1 MAAIILEG
9 QFEIAAIAVHHND
22 METPLITGAFALLL
36 ITISLL
42 QPLARR
48 LGLAPS
54 VLLATVG
61 TMIGILAIYLR
72 YTAETNAFNAIADVF
87 INPPLDS
94 EMILYIFLPILLFQT
109 ALTLEVRRIVEDIA
123 PILLM
128 AVVAVFVATAFIGF
142 ALYPLATLFSLTDI
156 TLIAC
161 LLLGSI
167 VATTDPVAVV
177 AIFRDIGAPARL
189 GRIVEGES
197 LLNDAAAIVIF
208 VILLHMLAG
217 HETMTV
223 GEAAIAFCRSFAG
236 GIIVGALLGRIA
248 VSLLPIM
255 RDIPLA
261 QVTLSLAL
269 PYGTYVLSD
278 QFVDVS
284 AVVAVVCAGTVF
296 NLYGPARIQPASW
309 QFLHAVWEQ
318 ISFWAASL
326 IFLLSAILI
335 PRFVEGFTPVDILL
349 LFVVIVAALAA
360 RAVVIFGLLPVLSV
374 FRMGQAVNDRYK
386 TVILWGGMRGAVT
399 LTLALSVSEHAM
411 LSDEVSVFVTKLATG
426 FVLFTLLVYGT
437 SLKPLI
443 RLLGLDKLNARDEA
457 LRTQFLAL
465 ALSDVRHEL
474 ETAARNYHI
483 APRVTDDVLKDYESR
498 AEAAAAETNKLEELK
513 DWDRVR
519 IGLIALADRE
529 QQLVLEHFHEK
540 TISGRSVSRF
550 LALTGRTGDL
560 TRSDGRS
567 GYNQAARQPLKF
579 GLGFR
584 LAQTLQRRLRIAR
597 PLAIR
602 LADRFEFLLVYRIL
616 ADELVDFNNKR
627 IRPLLGDRVADI
639 LQDTLAIRQDET
651 LAAIDALRL
660 QYPDYA
666 DALEGQFLR
675 KAGVRLEETAYDEAK
690 EQMLIGTELHR
701 DLLRDVERTRKACH
715 TRPKLDLGLKTR
727 ELVSAHPL
735 FADLTRKQQKAIRR
749 MMRPQF
755 ATPGEKL
762 IRKGDRGD
770 AAYFIASG
778 AVEVRAPSHNIRLGR
793 GDVFGEIALMTG
805 GRRSAD
811 VVALGYCQLL
821 SLRAQ
826 DFKAMLAENEDLRN
840 HVAMLTKRRQLM
852 NLDDG
857 ETEMEDPV
865 FPIFTEIRTSNQT
878 GEELSPET
886 VLAEPDAGETET
898 EILTFDEADA
908 QNDPSLM
915 EKLSA
920 ADTVTATPEEPSL
933 SEKDNGSHDEEGKEL
948 REVAKSDAGSVDA
961 EPEKGGAEGTQ
972 PLSKGLEAS
981 AADAST
987 PDQGKTEPTEEA
999 AATSEPEE
1007 TRKPKTKTHET
1018 A

>member
-1 MAAIILEG
+1 
-9 QFEIAAIAVHHND
+9 

-72 YTAETNAFNAIADVF
+72 YTAETDAFNAIADVF

-109 ALTLEVRRIVEDIA
+109 ALTLDVRRILEDIG
-123 PILLM
+123 PILVM
-128 AVVAVFVATAFIGF
+128 AVVAVFVATVFIGF
-142 ALYPLATLFSLTDI
+142 GLYPLALLFSLPDVG
-156 TLIAC
+156 LIAC
-161 LLLGSI
+161 LLLGAI

-208 VILLHMLAG
+208 VILLHMLTGQNTLSAG
-217 HETMTV
+217 D
-223 GEAAIAFCRSFAG
+223 ALIAFCRSFAG
-236 GIIVGALLGRIA
+236 GIIVGTLLGRIT
-248 VSLLPIM
+248 VSLLPLM
-255 RDIPLA
+255 RDLPLA

-296 NLYGPARIQPASW
+296 NFYGLARIQPSSW

-349 LFVVIVAALAA
+349 LLIVIIAALAA
-360 RAVVIFGLLPVLSV
+360 RAVVIFGLLPFLSV
-374 FRMGQAVNDRYK
+374 FRMGQSVNTKFK

-399 LTLALSVSEHAM
+399 LTLALSVSEHAL
-411 LSDEVSVFVTKLATG
+411 LSAEVSGFVTKLATG

-443 RLLGLDKLNARDEA
+443 RLLHLDRLNPRDEA
-457 LRTQFLAL
+457 LRTQYL
-465 ALSDVRHEL
+465 ALSLSDIRHEL
-474 ETAARNYHI
+474 ETAASNYHI
-483 APRVTDDVLKDYESR
+483 GPAVTSAVLKDYEDR
-498 AEAAAAETNKLEELK
+498 AAAAAAETNKLEELK

-519 IGLIALADRE
+519 MGLIALADRE

-540 TISGRSVSRF
+540 TISGRSVSSF
-550 LALTGRTGDL
+550 LTLTGRTGDL

-567 GYNQAARQPLKF
+567 GYNKATRQPLKF

-616 ADELVDFNNKR
+616 ADELIVFNNRR

-639 LQDTLAIRQDET
+639 LQDTLTIRQDET
-651 LAAIDALRL
+651 HAAIDALRL

-666 DALEGQFLR
+666 DALEDQFLR

-690 EQMLIGTELHR
+690 AQMLIGTELHR
-701 DLLRDVERTRKACH
+701 DLLRDVERTRRECH

-735 FADLTRKQQKAIRR
+735 FADLPRKRQRAIRR

-755 ATPGEKL
+755 ATPGETL

-778 AVEVRAPSHNIRLGR
+778 AVEVRAPTHNVRLGR

-826 DFKAMLAENEDLRN
+826 DFKALMNEHEDLRE
-840 HVAMLTKRRQLM
+840 HVVRLAQKRQLM
-852 NLDDG
+852 NTDDQDADI
-857 ETEMEDPV
+857 EDPV
-865 FPIFTEIRTSNQT
+865 VPVFVETPNAARQGDATSDNGKQVGEISSAQPATAEKAELEETATVPKEISAAPQDDADSEAAESKERTSAESEQT
-878 GEELSPET
+878 EVKSAPQEEPIDSGAEKPVETASAPTDADDIQDEAESRKKDLKKKPET
-886 VLAEPDAGETET
+886 V
-898 EILTFDEADA
+898 
-908 QNDPSLM
+908 
-915 EKLSA
+915 
-920 ADTVTATPEEPSL
+920 
-933 SEKDNGSHDEEGKEL
+933 
-948 REVAKSDAGSVDA
+948 
-961 EPEKGGAEGTQ
+961 
-972 PLSKGLEAS
+972 
-981 AADAST
+981 
-987 PDQGKTEPTEEA
+987 
-999 AATSEPEE
+999 
-1007 TRKPKTKTHET
+1007 
-1018 A
+1018 

>member
-1 MAAIILEG
+1 
-9 QFEIAAIAVHHND
+9 

-36 ITISLL
+36 LTISLL
-42 QPLARR
+42 QPLAGR

-61 TMIGILAIYLR
+61 TLIGILAIYLR

-109 ALTLEVRRIVEDIA
+109 ALTLDIRRILEDIG

-128 AVVAVFVATAFIGF
+128 AVVAVFVATVFIGF
-142 ALYPLATLFSLTDI
+142 ALYPLALLFSLKDI
-156 TLIAC
+156 SLVAC
-161 LLLGSI
+161 LLLGAI
-167 VATTDPVAVV
+167 VATTDPIAVV

-208 VILLHMLAG
+208 VILVQIL
-217 HETMTV
+217 V
-223 GEAAIAFCRSFAG
+223 GQQSLSIDESVIAFFRSFAG
-236 GIIVGALLGRIA
+236 GVIVGAILGRIA
-248 VSLLPIM
+248 VGLLPIM

-278 QFVDVS
+278 QFADVS
-284 AVVAVVCAGTVF
+284 AVVAVVCAGAVF
-296 NLYGPARIQPASW
+296 TFYGPARIQPANW
-309 QFLHAVWEQ
+309 QFLHTVWEQ

-360 RAVVIFGLLPVLSV
+360 RGVVIFGLLPVLSV
-374 FRMGQAVNDRYK
+374 LKMGQSVNSKFK
-386 TVILWGGMRGAVT
+386 TVMLWGGMRGAVT
-399 LTLALSVSEHAM
+399 LTLALSVSEHSA
-411 LSDEVSVFVTKLATG
+411 LSAEVSGFVTKLATG

-443 RLLGLDKLNARDEA
+443 RLLGLDQLNARDEA
-457 LRTQFLAL
+457 FRTQFLAL
-465 ALSDVRHEL
+465 SLSDVRHGL
-474 ETAARNYHI
+474 ETASKDYHI
-483 APRVTDDVLKDYESR
+483 GPRVTEQVLKDYEDR
-498 AEAAAAETNKLEELK
+498 AAAAAAQTDKLEELK

-519 IGLIALADRE
+519 VGLIALADRE

-540 TISGRSVSRF
+540 TISGPSVSRF
-550 LALTGRTGDL
+550 LTLTGRTGDL

-567 GYNQAARQPLKF
+567 GYNKATRQPLKF
-579 GLGFR
+579 DFSFR
-584 LAQTLQRRLRIAR
+584 LAQALQRRLRIAR

-616 ADELVDFNNKR
+616 ADELIEFNNDH

-651 LAAIDALRL
+651 LQAIDALRL

-675 KAGVRLEETAYDEAK
+675 KAGVRLEETAYDHAK
-690 EQMLIGTELHR
+690 AQMLIGTELHR
-701 DLLRDVERTRKACH
+701 DLMHDVARTRRACH

-735 FADLTRKQQKAIRR
+735 FADLPPKQKKAIRR

-755 ATPGEKL
+755 ATPGELL
-762 IRKGDRGD
+762 IRQGDRGD

-778 AVEVRAPSHNIRLGR
+778 AVEVRTPTHAVRLGR

-821 SLRAQ
+821 SLGAQ
-826 DFKAMLAENEDLRN
+826 DFKDLMKQHEDLRE
-840 HVAMLTKRRQLM
+840 HVVTLAKKRRYM
-852 NLDDG
+852 NSED
-857 ETEMEDPV
+857 EIAEMEDPV
-865 FPIFTEIRTSNQT
+865 LSVFAGMELGANTETTPPADALEVPDETPETPKTPKTSETPETPETSESGTAGPEANPTSGEATEIRIDQ
-878 GEELSPET
+878 GE
-886 VLAEPDAGETET
+886 
-898 EILTFDEADA
+898 
-908 QNDPSLM
+908 
-915 EKLSA
+915 
-920 ADTVTATPEEPSL
+920 ATNP
-933 SEKDNGSHDEEGKEL
+933 
-948 REVAKSDAGSVDA
+948 
-961 EPEKGGAEGTQ
+961 
-972 PLSKGLEAS
+972 
-981 AADAST
+981 T
-987 PDQGKTEPTEEA
+987 PDPALTGPENSDDDSPDRKTG
-999 AATSEPEE
+999 
-1007 TRKPKTKTHET
+1007 T

>member
-1 MAAIILEG
+1 M
-9 QFEIAAIAVHHND
+9 
-22 METPLITGAFALLL
+22 ITGAFALLL

-42 QPLARR
+42 QPLAGR

-61 TMIGILAIYLR
+61 TLIGILATYMR
-72 YTAETNAFNAIADVF
+72 YTAETDFFNAIAEVF

-109 ALTLEVRRIVEDIA
+109 ALTLDIRRIMEDIG
-123 PILLM
+123 PILVM
-128 AVVAVFVATAFIGF
+128 AIVAVFVATAFIGF
-142 ALYPLATLFSLTDI
+142 ALYPLALVFSLADI
-156 TLIAC
+156 SLIAC
-161 LLLGSI
+161 LLLGAI

-208 VILLHMLAG
+208 VLLVQILTG
-217 HETMTV
+217 YQSMTV
-223 GEAAIAFCRSFAG
+223 NDAFIAFFRSFAG
-236 GIIVGALLGRIA
+236 GVIVGAVLGRVA
-248 VSLLPIM
+248 VSLLPVM

-278 QFVDVS
+278 QFADVS

-296 NLYGPARIQPASW
+296 NFYGPARIQPANW
-309 QFLHAVWEQ
+309 QFLHSVWEQ

-349 LFVVIVAALAA
+349 LLVVIIAALAA
-360 RAVVIFGLLPVLSV
+360 RGVVIFGLLPVLSV
-374 FRMGQAVNDRYK
+374 LRMGQSVNNRFK
-386 TVILWGGMRGAVT
+386 TVMLWGGMRGAVT
-399 LTLALSVSEHAM
+399 LTLALSVSEHAA
-411 LSDEVSVFVTKLATG
+411 LSAEVSEFVTKLATG

-443 RLLGLDKLNARDEA
+443 KLLGLDKLNARDEA
-457 LRTQFLAL
+457 FRTQFLAL
-465 ALSDVRHEL
+465 ALSDVRQEL
-474 ETAARNYHI
+474 ETAAKSYHI
-483 APRVTDDVLKDYESR
+483 GPAVTAAVLKDYEGR
-498 AEAAAAETNKLEELK
+498 AAAAAAETNKLEELK

-550 LALTGRTGDL
+550 LTLTGRIGDL
-560 TRSDGRS
+560 TRSEGRS
-567 GYNQAARQPLKF
+567 GYNKATRQPLKF

-584 LAQTLQRRLRIAR
+584 LAQALQRRLRITR

-616 ADELVDFNNKR
+616 ADELIEFNDRR

-639 LQDTLAIRQDET
+639 LQDTLCIRQDET
-651 LAAIDALRL
+651 LQAIDALRL
-660 QYPDYA
+660 QYPEYA

-675 KAGVRLEETAYDEAK
+675 KAGVRLEETAYDDAK

-701 DLLRDVERTRKACH
+701 DLLQDVERARRACH

-735 FADLTRKQQKAIRR
+735 FADLPPKQKKAIRR

-755 ATPGEKL
+755 ATPGELL

-778 AVEVRAPSHNIRLGR
+778 AVEVRARTHDVRLGR

-826 DFKAMLAENEDLRN
+826 DFKALMEQHEDLRQ
-840 HVAMLTKRRQLM
+840 HVVALAKKRQLM
-852 NLDDG
+852 NIDD
-857 ETEMEDPV
+857 ENAEIEDPV
-865 FPIFTEIRTSNQT
+865 VPLFADDNGDYHEDGKTPADGKGADREEPKSGTSA
-878 GEELSPET
+878 E
-886 VLAEPDAGETET
+886 VKAEPRGIPAEATAETT
-898 EILTFDEADA
+898 
-908 QNDPSLM
+908 
-915 EKLSA
+915 
-920 ADTVTATPEEPSL
+920 
-933 SEKDNGSHDEEGKEL
+933 
-948 REVAKSDAGSVDA
+948 DA
-961 EPEKGGAEGTQ
+961 ETPAPDSSDEVMKKE
-972 PLSKGLEAS
+972 PAS
-981 AADAST
+981 V
-987 PDQGKTEPTEEA
+987 
-999 AATSEPEE
+999 
-1007 TRKPKTKTHET
+1007 
-1018 A
+1018 

>member
-1 MAAIILEG
+1 
-9 QFEIAAIAVHHND
+9 

-61 TMIGILAIYLR
+61 TLIGILAIYLR
-72 YTAETNAFNAIADVF
+72 YSAETDAFNSIADVF

-109 ALTLEVRRIVEDIA
+109 ALTLDVRRIMEDIA
-123 PILLM
+123 PILVM

-142 ALYPLATLFSLTDI
+142 GLYPLALLFSLHDI
-156 TLIAC
+156 GLIAC
-161 LLLGSI
+161 LLLGAI

-189 GRIVEGES
+189 ARIVEGES

-208 VILLHMLAG
+208 VILLHMLTG
-217 HETMTV
+217 QSTLQV
-223 GEAAIAFCRSFAG
+223 DEALIAFCRSFAG
-236 GIIVGALLGRIA
+236 GILVGAVLGRVT
-248 VSLLPIM
+248 VSLLPLM
-255 RDIPLA
+255 RDLPLA

-296 NLYGPARIQPASW
+296 NFYGLARIQPSAW

-335 PRFVEGFTPVDILL
+335 PRFVEGFSPVDILL
-349 LFVVIVAALAA
+349 LLVVIIAALAA

-374 FRMGQAVNDRYK
+374 FKVGQAVNSKYK
-386 TVILWGGMRGAVT
+386 TVMLWGGMRGAVT
-399 LTLALSVSEHAM
+399 LTLALSVSEHAL
-411 LSDEVSVFVTKLATG
+411 LSSEVSGFVTKLSTG

-443 RLLGLDKLNARDEA
+443 RLLKLDQLNARDEA
-457 LRTQFLAL
+457 LRTQY
-465 ALSDVRHEL
+465 LSLSLTDIRHEL
-474 ETAARNYHI
+474 ESAASSYHI
-483 APRVTDDVLKDYESR
+483 GPDVSGPVLKDYEDR
-498 AEAAAAETNKLEELK
+498 AAAAAQTNKLDELT

-550 LALTGRTGDL
+550 LTLTGRSGDL
-560 TRSDGRS
+560 ARSDGRS
-567 GYNQAARQPLKF
+567 GYKRATRQPLKF
-579 GLGFR
+579 GFGFR
-584 LAQTLQRRLRIAR
+584 LAQSLQRRLRIAR
-597 PLAIR
+597 PLAIQ

-616 ADELVDFNNKR
+616 ADELIVFNNRR

-639 LQDTLAIRQDET
+639 LQDTLTLRQDET

-690 EQMLIGTELHR
+690 AQMLIGTELHR
-701 DLLRDVERTRKACH
+701 DLLRDVERTRRECH

-735 FADLTRKQQKAIRR
+735 FADLPRKQQKAIRR

-778 AVEVRAPSHNIRLGR
+778 AVEVQAPTHNVRLGR

-821 SLRAQ
+821 SLKAQ
-826 DFKAMLAENEDLRN
+826 DFKALMAEHQDLRD
-840 HVAMLTKRRQLM
+840 HVVSLAQKRQLM
-852 NLDDG
+852 NTDDDP
-857 ETEMEDPV
+857 EDIEDPV
-865 FPIFTEIRTSNQT
+865 VPVFSEVQADVRT
-878 GEELSPET
+878 
-886 VLAEPDAGETET
+886 AAAA
-898 EILTFDEADA
+898 EADA
-908 QNDPSLM
+908 AGPDANTD
-915 EKLSA
+915 
-920 ADTVTATPEEPSL
+920 TPEDEAGTPLEEASSETGQQAEAGQATEDPKAEPAAPQS
-933 SEKDNGSHDEEGKEL
+933 
-948 REVAKSDAGSVDA
+948 SDATVPASSSPVSSDDDTPEGGSELPDGVMPK
-961 EPEKGGAEGTQ
+961 EPEKV
-972 PLSKGLEAS
+972 
-981 AADAST
+981 
-987 PDQGKTEPTEEA
+987 
-999 AATSEPEE
+999 
-1007 TRKPKTKTHET
+1007 
-1018 A
+1018 

>member
-1 MAAIILEG
+1 
-9 QFEIAAIAVHHND
+9 

-36 ITISLL
+36 LTISLL

-61 TMIGILAIYLR
+61 TLIGILAIYLR
-72 YTAETNAFNAIADVF
+72 YTAETNVFNAIADVF

-109 ALTLEVRRIVEDIA
+109 ALTLDVRRIMEDA
-123 PILLM
+123 GPILVM
-128 AVVAVFVATAFIGF
+128 AIVAVFVATVLIGF
-142 ALYPLATLFSLTDI
+142 ALYPLALLFSLTNI
-156 TLIAC
+156 SLVAC

-208 VILLHMLAG
+208 VILVHILTGQQALS
-217 HETMTV
+217 V
-223 GEAAIAFCRSFAG
+223 NEAAIAFFRSLAG
-236 GIIVGALLGRIA
+236 GFIVGALLGRIA

-278 QFVDVS
+278 QFADVS

-296 NLYGPARIQPASW
+296 NFYGPARIQPANW

-349 LFVVIVAALAA
+349 LLVVIIAALAA
-360 RAVVIFGLLPVLSV
+360 RAVVIFGLLPVLSI
-374 FRMGQAVNDRYK
+374 FRMGQSINNKFK

-399 LTLALSVSEHAM
+399 LTLALSVSEHAA
-411 LSDEVSVFVTKLATG
+411 LSEEVSVFVTKLATG

-443 RLLGLDKLNARDEA
+443 RLLGLNQLNPRDEA
-457 LRTQFLAL
+457 FRTQFQAL
-465 ALSDVRHEL
+465 SLSDVRHGL
-474 ETAARNYHI
+474 ESAAKEYHI
-483 APRVTDDVLKDYESR
+483 GPHATAQVLNEYEDR
-498 AEAAAAETNKLEELK
+498 AGAAAAETNKLEELK

-550 LALTGRTGDL
+550 LTLTGRTGDL

-567 GYNQAARQPLKF
+567 GYNKATRQPLKF
-579 GLGFR
+579 DFSFR
-584 LAQTLQRRLRIAR
+584 LAQALQRRLRITR

-602 LADRFEFLLVYRIL
+602 LADRFEFLLIYRIL
-616 ADELVDFNNKR
+616 ADELIEFSNED
-627 IRPLLGDRVADI
+627 IRPLLGDRVGDI
-639 LQDTLAIRQDET
+639 LHDTLAIRQEET
-651 LAAIDALRL
+651 LQAIDALRL

-666 DALEGQFLR
+666 DALEEQFLR
-675 KAGVRLEETAYDEAK
+675 KAGVRLEETAYDDAK
-690 EQMLIGTELHR
+690 AQMLIGTELHR
-701 DLLRDVERTRKACH
+701 DLLRDVERARRACN

-727 ELVSAHPL
+727 ELVNAHPL
-735 FADLTRKQQKAIRR
+735 FADLPAKQKKAIRR

-778 AVEVRAPSHNIRLGR
+778 AVEVRTPTHAVRLGR

-821 SLRAQ
+821 SLGAQ
-826 DFKAMLAENEDLRN
+826 DFKDLMKQHEDLRE
-840 HVAMLTKRRQLM
+840 HVGALARKRQFM
-852 NLDDG
+852 NTDDDT
-857 ETEMEDPV
+857 TEIEDPV
-865 FPIFTEIRTSNQT
+865 VPFFADIVPREHEETQTTGSEEPI
-878 GEELSPET
+878 
-886 VLAEPDAGETET
+886 PD
-898 EILTFDEADA
+898 
-908 QNDPSLM
+908 
-915 EKLSA
+915 
-920 ADTVTATPEEPSL
+920 ATPET
-933 SEKDNGSHDEEGKEL
+933 
-948 REVAKSDAGSVDA
+948 AGSDETTGSNETAESAEERSAPPEASEPEAACEAGDDA
-961 EPEKGGAEGTQ
+961 EPGETAG
-972 PLSKGLEAS
+972 EAS
-981 AADAST
+981 R
-987 PDQGKTEPTEEA
+987 QKM
-999 AATSEPEE
+999 
-1007 TRKPKTKTHET
+1007 ET

>member
-1 MAAIILEG
+1 M
-9 QFEIAAIAVHHND
+9 
-22 METPLITGAFALLL
+22 ITGAFALLL

-42 QPLARR
+42 QPLSRR

-109 ALTLEVRRIVEDIA
+109 ALTLEVRRIVEDMA

-142 ALYPLATLFSLTDI
+142 ALYPLAMLFSLKDI
-156 TLIAC
+156 SLIAC

-208 VILLHMLAG
+208 VILVHMLAF
-217 HETMTV
+217 HQTLSVE
-223 GEAAIAFCRSFAG
+223 EAALAFCRSFVG
-236 GIIVGALLGRIA
+236 GIIVGTLLGRIA
-248 VSLLPIM
+248 VSLLPMM
-255 RDIPLA
+255 RDFPLA

-278 QFVDVS
+278 QFADVS

-296 NLYGPARIQPASW
+296 NFYGPARIQPASW

-335 PRFVEGFTPVDILL
+335 PRFVEGFTPIDILL
-349 LFVVIVAALAA
+349 LFVVIAAALAA
-360 RAVVIFGLLPVLSV
+360 RAVVIFGLLPILSV
-374 FRMGQAVNDRYK
+374 FHMGQSVNNKFK

-399 LTLALSVSEHAM
+399 LTLALSVSEHAA
-411 LSDEVSVFVTKLATG
+411 LSAEVSGFVTKLATG

-443 RLLGLDKLNARDEA
+443 RLLGLDRLNARDEA

-474 ETAARNYHI
+474 ASAATTYHI
-483 APRVTDDVLKDYESR
+483 DQRVTGEVLKDYEDR
-498 AEAAAAETNKLEELK
+498 AASAAAETNKLEELK

-519 IGLIALADRE
+519 MGLIALADRE
-529 QQLVLEHFHEK
+529 QQLVLEHFRDK

-550 LALTGRTGDL
+550 LTITGRTGDL

-567 GYNQAARQPLKF
+567 GYNKAVRQPLKF

-584 LAQTLQRRLRIAR
+584 VAQTLQRRLRINR

-616 ADELVDFNNKR
+616 ADELIEFNNRR

-639 LQDTLAIRQDET
+639 LQDTLAIRQEET

-675 KAGVRLEETAYDEAK
+675 KAGVRLEETAYDEGK

-701 DLLRDVERTRKACH
+701 DLLRDVERTRRESH

-735 FADLTRKQQKAIRR
+735 FAELSRKRQKTIRR

-755 ATPGEKL
+755 ATPGETL

-778 AVEVRAPSHNIRLGR
+778 AVEVRAPTGNVRLGR

-826 DFKAMLAENEDLRN
+826 DFKALMAEHEDLRE
-840 HVAMLTKRRQLM
+840 HVAGLAKNRQLM
-852 NLDDG
+852 NTDDPS
-857 ETEMEDPV
+857 EDVEDPV
-865 FPIFTEIRTSNQT
+865 VPFFAEKLKGGSSTKATEPAQDPADAADTGPEDAVSAKEDVASAAADAV
-878 GEELSPET
+878 GEEPAGADPSAAGSSEETPVTLAAAPAMKLEDIPATGAPVGDPLAGDTPAAETSPEPAGVSSPET
-886 VLAEPDAGETET
+886 STD
-898 EILTFDEADA
+898 ADA
-908 QNDPSLM
+908 
-915 EKLSA
+915 
-920 ADTVTATPEEPSL
+920 
-933 SEKDNGSHDEEGKEL
+933 
-948 REVAKSDAGSVDA
+948 
-961 EPEKGGAEGTQ
+961 
-972 PLSKGLEAS
+972 
-981 AADAST
+981 
-987 PDQGKTEPTEEA
+987 GKTEQEK
-999 AATSEPEE
+999 E
-1007 TRKPKTKTHET
+1007 TVPV
-1018 A
+1018 

>member
-1 MAAIILEG
+1 
-9 QFEIAAIAVHHND
+9 

-72 YTAETNAFNAIADVF
+72 YTAETNVFNAIADVF
-87 INPPLDS
+87 INPPLDA

-109 ALTLEVRRIVEDIA
+109 ALTLDIRRIMEDIG

-128 AVVAVFVATAFIGF
+128 AIVAVFVATAFIGL
-142 ALYPLATLFSLTDI
+142 ALYPLALVFSLKDI
-156 TLIAC
+156 SLIAC

-208 VILLHMLAG
+208 VILLHMLTG
-217 HETMTV
+217 QQTLSIN
-223 GEAAIAFCRSFAG
+223 EAVIAFCRSFAG
-236 GIIVGALLGRIA
+236 GVIVGALLGRIA
-248 VSLLPIM
+248 VALLPIM

-278 QFVDVS
+278 QFADVS

-296 NLYGPARIQPASW
+296 NFYGPARIQPAIW

-349 LFVVIVAALAA
+349 LLVVIIAALAA

-374 FRMGQAVNDRYK
+374 FKMGQSVNSKFK
-386 TVILWGGMRGAVT
+386 TVMLWGGMRGAVT
-399 LTLALSVSEHAM
+399 LTLALSVSEHAA
-411 LSDEVSVFVTKLATG
+411 LSEEVSDFVTKLATG

-443 RLLGLDKLNARDEA
+443 RLLGLDQLNARDEA
-457 LRTQFLAL
+457 FRTQFLAL
-465 ALSDVRHEL
+465 SLSDVRHGL
-474 ETAARNYHI
+474 ETAAKAYHI
-483 APRVTDDVLKDYESR
+483 GPEVTAQVLKDYEDR
-498 AEAAAAETNKLEELK
+498 AAAAAAETDKLAELK

-540 TISGRSVSRF
+540 TISGRAVSRF
-550 LALTGRTGDL
+550 LTLTGRTGDL

-567 GYNQAARQPLKF
+567 GYNKATRQPLKF
-579 GLGFR
+579 DLSFR
-584 LAQTLQRRLRIAR
+584 LAQALQRRLRITR

-616 ADELVDFNNKR
+616 ADELIVFCNEQ
-627 IRPLLGDRVADI
+627 IRPLLGDRVGDI

-651 LAAIDALRL
+651 LQAIDALRL

-666 DALEGQFLR
+666 DALEAQFLR
-675 KAGVRLEETAYDEAK
+675 KTGVRLEETTYDDAK
-690 EQMLIGTELHR
+690 AQMLIGTELHR
-701 DLLRDVERTRKACH
+701 DLLQDVERARRACH
-715 TRPKLDLGLKTR
+715 TRPALDLGLKTR

-735 FADLTRKQQKAIRR
+735 FADLPPKQKKAIRR

-755 ATPGEKL
+755 ATPGELL

-778 AVEVRAPSHNIRLGR
+778 AVEVRTPTHAVRLGR

-821 SLRAQ
+821 SLGAQ
-826 DFKAMLAENEDLRN
+826 DFKDLMAQHEELRDHVIALAKKRRFMNTNDDTLDMDDPVLSVFAGALSTSHEDRETAASGEDTPVDAPEAAENAAEDSAAE
-840 HVAMLTKRRQLM
+840 VESK
-852 NLDDG
+852 
-857 ETEMEDPV
+857 
-865 FPIFTEIRTSNQT
+865 
-878 GEELSPET
+878 SPET
-886 VLAEPDAGETET
+886 KDPAPVDAPDAKDPAASKNAEENT
-898 EILTFDEADA
+898 AD
-908 QNDPSLM
+908 Q
-915 EKLSA
+915 K
-920 ADTVTATPEEPSL
+920 TGTA
-933 SEKDNGSHDEEGKEL
+933 
-948 REVAKSDAGSVDA
+948 
-961 EPEKGGAEGTQ
+961 
-972 PLSKGLEAS
+972 
-981 AADAST
+981 
-987 PDQGKTEPTEEA
+987 
-999 AATSEPEE
+999 
-1007 TRKPKTKTHET
+1007 
-1018 A
+1018 

>member
-1 MAAIILEG
+1 
-9 QFEIAAIAVHHND
+9 

-42 QPLARR
+42 QPIARR

-54 VLLATVG
+54 VLLAMVG
-61 TMIGILAIYLR
+61 TLIGILATYLL
-72 YTAETNAFNAIADVF
+72 YTPHTDALNEIAAVF
-87 INPPLDS
+87 VDPPLNS

-109 ALTLEVRRIVEDIA
+109 ALTLDVRRIFEDLA
-123 PILLM
+123 PILAM

-142 ALYPLATLFSLTDI
+142 ALYPLASLANLSGI
-156 TLIAC
+156 TLIVC
-161 LLLGSI
+161 LMLGAI

-208 VILLHMLAG
+208 VIFLQMLSG
-217 HETMTV
+217 QQSMTAN
-223 GEAAIAFCRSFAG
+223 EAVLAFIRSFAG
-236 GIIVGALLGRIA
+236 GIVVGTVLARLAVALLP
-248 VSLLPIM
+248 LM
-255 RDIPLA
+255 RDLPLA

-269 PYGTYVLSD
+269 PYGIYVFSD
-278 QFVDVS
+278 QFADVS

-296 NLYGPARIQPASW
+296 NLYGPARIQPSNW

-335 PRFVEGFTPVDILL
+335 PRFVEGFTPIDILL
-349 LFVVIVAALAA
+349 LFVVVIASFAA
-360 RAVVIFGLLPVLSV
+360 RAVVIFGLLPVLSTLGA
-374 FRMGQAVNDRYK
+374 GQSVNNRYK
-386 TVILWGGMRGAVT
+386 TVMLWGGMRGAVT
-399 LTLALSVSEHAM
+399 LTLALSVSEHTG
-411 LSDEVSVFVTKLATG
+411 LSNEVSAFITKLATG

-443 RLLGLDKLNARDEA
+443 RLLGLDRLNARDEA
-457 LRTQFLAL
+457 LRTQYLAL
-465 ALSDVRHEL
+465 ALSDVRQEL
-474 ETAARNYHI
+474 EAAAKSYHI
-483 APRVTDDVLKDYESR
+483 EPRVTKNVLADYDQR
-498 AEAAAAETNKLEELK
+498 ASAAAAETNKLEELS

-529 QQLVLEHFHEK
+529 QELVLDHFHEK

-550 LALTGRTGDL
+550 LAITGRTGDL

-567 GYNQAARQPLKF
+567 GYNKAVRRPLRF
-579 GLGFR
+579 GIGFR
-584 LAQTLQRRLRIAR
+584 LAQMLQRRLRIAR

-616 ADELVDFNNKR
+616 ADELIDFNEKH
-627 IRPLLGDRVADI
+627 IRPLLGERVSDI
-639 LQDTLAIRQDET
+639 LNDTLCIRQDET
-651 LAAIDALRL
+651 VQAIDALRL

-675 KAGVRLEETAYDEAK
+675 KAGVRLEETSYDSARD
-690 EQMLIGTELHR
+690 QMLIGTELHR
-701 DLLRDVERTRKACH
+701 DLLQDVERTRKACH

-735 FADLTRKQQKAIRR
+735 FADLPRNQQKAIRR

-755 ATPGEKL
+755 ATPGELL

-778 AVEVRAPSHNIRLGR
+778 AVEVRTATHNVRLGR

-811 VVALGYCQLL
+811 VFALGYCQLL
-821 SLRAQ
+821 SLKAN
-826 DFKAMLAENEDLRN
+826 DFNALLERHPDLRE
-840 HVAMLTKRRQLM
+840 HVASLAINRQVM
-852 NLDDG
+852 NTDSLEIDQ
-857 ETEMEDPV
+857 EDPV
-865 FPIFTEIRTSNQT
+865 VPVFKSRPAL
-878 GEELSPET
+878 EEQPADGIQEEPQPPET
-886 VLAEPDAGETET
+886 GNMPPDELDT
-898 EILTFDEADA
+898 
-908 QNDPSLM
+908 
-915 EKLSA
+915 SA
-920 ADTVTATPEEPSL
+920 
-933 SEKDNGSHDEEGKEL
+933 
-948 REVAKSDAGSVDA
+948 R
-961 EPEKGGAEGTQ
+961 
-972 PLSKGLEAS
+972 EAS
-981 AADAST
+981 ETA
-987 PDQGKTEPTEEA
+987 TEEA
-999 AATSEPEE
+999 DKSEGKFVPQLQEREPASDSAAKSCAAETTQTEEIAQASPNPEGLDASGSDTE
-1007 TRKPKTKTHET
+1007 KET
-1018 A
+1018 ASG

>member
-1 MAAIILEG
+1 
-9 QFEIAAIAVHHND
+9 

-72 YTAETNAFNAIADVF
+72 YTAETDAFNAIADVF

-94 EMILYIFLPILLFQT
+94 EMILYIFLPVLLFQT
-109 ALTLEVRRIVEDIA
+109 ALTLEIRRIVEDIA

-156 TLIAC
+156 SLIAC
-161 LLLGSI
+161 LLLGAI

-208 VILLHMLAG
+208 VILLQMLTG
-217 HETMTV
+217 HNTMTIN
-223 GEAAIAFCRSFAG
+223 EAALAFGRSFLG
-236 GIIVGALLGRIA
+236 GIIVGAVLGRLA
-248 VSLLPIM
+248 VSLLPMM

-278 QFVDVS
+278 QFADVS
-284 AVVAVVCAGTVF
+284 AVVAVVCAGTMF
-296 NLYGPARIQPASW
+296 NFYGPARIPPAHW
-309 QFLHAVWEQ
+309 HFLHAVWEQ

-349 LFVVIVAALAA
+349 LLVVILAALAA
-360 RAVVIFGLLPVLSV
+360 RGVVIFGLLPFLSV
-374 FRMGQAVNDRYK
+374 FRMGQSVNDKFK

-399 LTLALSVSEHAM
+399 LTLALSVSEHAA
-411 LSDEVSVFVTKLATG
+411 LSAEVSGFVTKLATG

-443 RLLGLDKLNARDEA
+443 RLLGLDRLNPRDEA

-474 ETAARNYHI
+474 KTAAETYHI
-483 APRVTDDVLKDYESR
+483 DQRVTGEVLKDYEDR
-498 AEAAAAETNKLEELK
+498 AAAAAAETNKLEELK

-529 QQLVLEHFHEK
+529 QQLVLEHFRDK

-550 LALTGRTGDL
+550 LTITGRTGDL

-567 GYNQAARQPLKF
+567 GYNKAVRQPLKF

-584 LAQTLQRRLRIAR
+584 IAQTLQRRLRINR

-616 ADELVDFNNKR
+616 ADELIEFNDRR

-675 KAGVRLEETAYDEAK
+675 KAGVRLEETAYDEGK

-701 DLLRDVERTRKACH
+701 DLLRDVERTRRDCH

-735 FADLTRKQQKAIRR
+735 FAELSHKRQKAIRR
-749 MMRPQF
+749 MMRPEF
-755 ATPGEKL
+755 ATPGEIL

-778 AVEVRAPSHNIRLGR
+778 AVEVRAPTGNVRLGR

-826 DFKAMLAENEDLRN
+826 DFKALMAEHEDLRD
-840 HVAMLTKRRQLM
+840 HVAALARNRQLM
-852 NLDDG
+852 NTDDLSAEAEDPVVPVFRARQTGSGAAVTAEEVGGVPSEEISSYENETTGTVVLAEETVAASSKGDPEGADPKGVSGMEKAADDVSREAAAPEKEQHSPPEGIAGKDDG
-857 ETEMEDPV
+857 E
-865 FPIFTEIRTSNQT
+865 
-878 GEELSPET
+878 PEQKKKT
-886 VLAEPDAGETET
+886 VPG
-898 EILTFDEADA
+898 
-908 QNDPSLM
+908 
-915 EKLSA
+915 
-920 ADTVTATPEEPSL
+920 
-933 SEKDNGSHDEEGKEL
+933 
-948 REVAKSDAGSVDA
+948 
-961 EPEKGGAEGTQ
+961 
-972 PLSKGLEAS
+972 
-981 AADAST
+981 
-987 PDQGKTEPTEEA
+987 
-999 AATSEPEE
+999 
-1007 TRKPKTKTHET
+1007 
-1018 A
+1018 

>member
-1 MAAIILEG
+1 
-9 QFEIAAIAVHHND
+9 

-54 VLLATVG
+54 VLLAMVG
-61 TMIGILAIYLR
+61 ALIGILATYLL
-72 YTAETNAFNAIADVF
+72 YTPRTDLFNTIANVF
-87 INPPLDS
+87 VNPPLDS
-94 EMILYIFLPILLFQT
+94 EMILYIFLPLLLFQT
-109 ALTLEVRRIVEDIA
+109 ALTLDVRRIFEDIG

-128 AVVAVFVATAFIGF
+128 AVVAVIVATIFIGF
-142 ALYPLATLFSLTDI
+142 ALHPLSDMS
-156 TLIAC
+156 LIAC

-208 VILLHMLAG
+208 VLLVEIL
-217 HETMTV
+217 V
-223 GEAAIAFCRSFAG
+223 GKQTLTLDEALIAFSRSFAG
-236 GIIVGALLGRIA
+236 GVVVGTVLARLAVGLLR
-248 VSLLPIM
+248 LM
-255 RDIPLA
+255 RDLPLA

-278 QFVDVS
+278 QFADVS
-284 AVVAVVCAGTVF
+284 AVVAVVSAGTVF
-296 NLYGPARIQPASW
+296 NLYGPARIQPSSW
-309 QFLHAVWEQ
+309 KFLHSVWEQ
-318 ISFWAASL
+318 MSFWAASL

-335 PRFVEGFTPVDILL
+335 PRFVEGFTPIDIVHLI
-349 LFVVIVAALAA
+349 VVIVAAFAA
-360 RAVVIFGLLPVLSV
+360 RALVIFGLLPLLST
-374 FRMGQAVNDRYK
+374 FRAGQSVNNRFK

-399 LTLALSVSEHAM
+399 LTLALSVSEHTG
-411 LSDEVSVFVTKLATG
+411 LSHEVSGFVTKLATG

-443 RLLGLDKLNARDEA
+443 RFLHLDRLNVRDEA

-465 ALSDVRHEL
+465 ALSDIHNEL
-474 ETAARNYHI
+474 DGTARTYHI
-483 APRVTDDVLKDYESR
+483 EPRVTRKVLKDYEDK
-498 AEAAAAETNKLEELK
+498 AAAAAATNKLQAIK

-540 TISGRSVSRF
+540 TISGRSVDRF
-550 LALTGRTGDL
+550 LTLTGRIGDL
-560 TRSDGRS
+560 TRSDGRP
-567 GYNQAARQPLKF
+567 GYNRATRQPLKF

-584 LAQTLQRRLRIAR
+584 LAQMLQRHLRIAR

-616 ADELVDFNNKR
+616 ADELIEFNDR
-627 IRPLLGDRVADI
+627 QIRPLLGDRVADI
-639 LQDTLAIRQDET
+639 LNDILCIRQDET
-651 LAAIDALRL
+651 LQAIDALRL

-666 DALEGQFLR
+666 DELENQFLR
-675 KAGVRLEETAYDEAK
+675 KVGVRLEEKAFDDAK
-690 EQMLIGTELHR
+690 GQMLIGTELHQ

-715 TRPKLDLGLKTR
+715 KRPKLDLGLKTR

-735 FADLTRKQQKAIRR
+735 FAGLPRKRQKAIQK

-755 ATPGEKL
+755 ATPGECL

-778 AVEVRAPSHNIRLGR
+778 AVEVRAPTHNVRLGR

-811 VVALGYCQLL
+811 VYALGYCQLL
-821 SLRAQ
+821 SLKAQ
-826 DFKAMLAENEDLRN
+826 DFRALMEQHPDLRE
-840 HVAMLTKRRQLM
+840 HVAGLAKNRQLM
-852 NLDDG
+852 NTDQDNPEADDPVVPVFSPIHETLHADDPAETEARADTDRQAEQDLPGADSRPETAADTAAPAAGADGSAKEGGG
-857 ETEMEDPV
+857 ETD
-865 FPIFTEIRTSNQT
+865 TR
-878 GEELSPET
+878 G
-886 VLAEPDAGETET
+886 ADAGES
-898 EILTFDEADA
+898 EAGDA
-908 QNDPSLM
+908 
-915 EKLSA
+915 A
-920 ADTVTATPEEPSL
+920 PEP
-933 SEKDNGSHDEEGKEL
+933 
-948 REVAKSDAGSVDA
+948 A
-961 EPEKGGAEGTQ
+961 EPEQAGAGQPGT
-972 PLSKGLEAS
+972 KEKTAS
-981 AADAST
+981 A
-987 PDQGKTEPTEEA
+987 
-999 AATSEPEE
+999 
-1007 TRKPKTKTHET
+1007 
-1018 A
+1018 